1 MQRLQQQR
9 QLVRSQPSA
18 RLVLAWPQV
27 KGSAAE
33 EALASL
39 HPEARARF
47 FSEKL
52 STLQSELELHQRS
65 ASRKTARL
73 QRSIAEA
80 AAQQQQQQQPAAGL
94 FLGSRLGL
102 GLGLGAVGIRARVD
116 DSEALACLAGSLTMA
131 GALAICGVVG
141 FGIQQLMG
149 R

>member
-1 MQRLQQQR
+1 
-9 QLVRSQPSA
+9 
-18 RLVLAWPQV
+18 V

-52 STLQSELELHQRS
+52 SALQSELELHQRS

-80 AAQQQQQQQPAAGL
+80 AAQQQQQQPPPAGL
-94 FLGSRLGL
+94 FLGSRL